1 MNISGHMMRNEKKR
15 ASLIVDL
22 HIHSVYSPDS
32 PVEPRTVL
40 KIAKK
45 KGLDGVAVT
54 DHDTIRGGLEALKA
68 NTDPNFVVIVGS
80 EVETTDKGDIIG
92 LFLTQ
97 EIQSREASEV
107 IKEIKEQGGVAMW
120 AHPYREGKNLLPSV
134 AIKQIDVI
142 EGLNA
147 KTLESQ
153 NMLARALAERYS
165 KPVAGVSDAHAAEE
179 IGNAATLIDGS
190 SVDGIREALLKGKTQ
205 VIGFKLSHEHLY
217 DLHLPAQQLA

>member
-1 MNISGHMMRNEKKR
+1 MNTSGHVMRNEKER

-22 HIHSVYSPDS
+22 HIHSVYSQDS

-45 KGLDGVAVT
+45 KGLNGVAVT

-68 NTDPNFVVIVGS
+68 NIDPNFVVIVGS

-134 AIKQIDVI
+134 VIKQIDVI

-153 NMLARALAERYS
+153 NMLARALAERYR

-217 DLHLPAQQLA
+217 DLHLPAQQLV

>member
-1 MNISGHMMRNEKKR
+1 M
-15 ASLIVDL
+15 IVDL

-45 KGLDGVAVT
+45 KGLNGVAVT

-120 AHPYREGKNLLPSV
+120 AHPYREGKNLLSSV
-134 AIKQIDVI
+134 VIKQIDVI

-153 NMLARALAERYS
+153 NMLARALAERYR

-179 IGNAATLIDGS
+179 IGNAVTLIDGS
-190 SVDGIREALLKGKTQ
+190 SVGGIREALLKGKTQ